1 VALGSAGS
9 VVAVCPA
16 GSAWVNTA
24 REPWA
29 TSSLSGRPE
38 RLDTDSWT
46 LVWPPIATLGGVRVP
61 PAPIFS
67 ATTKCGVDSGGWV
80 WVWCAGLVVLVL
92 EAVALDALRVVEAE
106 LDELDEGDEDDED
119 ALLEL
124 AGAAALEDRDELVE
138 VEWLP
143 DPHAATSSAVTS
155 AAAAR
160 LTIGSA

>member
-1 VALGSAGS
+1 MALGSAGS

-46 LVWPPIATLGGVRVP
+46 LVWPPIATLGGFRVP
-61 PAPIFS
+61 PDPTFS
-67 ATTKCGVDSGGWV
+67 ATTKCGVDSGGCV
-80 WVWCAGLVVLVL
+80 WVWCAGLVALVA
-92 EAVALDALRVVEAE
+92 EVPVLDALRVVVEAE
-106 LDELDEGDEDDED
+106 LEEPDEDPADV
-119 ALLEL
+119 LEL
-124 AGAAALEDRDELVE
+124 TAGGVASVEDRDEVVE

-143 DPHAATSSAVTS
+143 DPQAAASSAVTS